1 MLASDHVVLVLQAGC
16 GVIYRGQGHR
26 FGVDASVCRLMGS
39 DFRVYAISF
48 PDLLATCGRGACMN
62 QNRITKY
69 QGQQPTC

>member
-39 DFRVYAISF
+39 DFRVYAILGISRLIGYVWSWRMHE
-48 PDLLATCGRGACMN
+48 PEPN
-62 QNRITKY
+62 Y
-69 QGQQPTC
+69 